1 MKIYDYGIKGFRE
14 MTVEELAQRHDGIE
28 RCAAEEH
35 IRSLSQSE
43 VYDIILRAQVN
54 TVEIDDQTSLR
65 MMDYYPAFGTLI
77 GQTLKQ
83 GYKLTYG
90 GNLYKTA
97 QTVTVQEIYKPGETG
112 TESLY
117 TRIDMDHLGNKY
129 DPVPYSGNMELI
141 SGKYYTQDG
150 ILYLCSRDTGAAV
163 FNPLSELVGLYV
175 EKA

>member
-1 MKIYDYGIKGFRE
+1 MKNCIDGKLVE
-14 MTVEELAQRHDGIE
+14 MT
-28 RCAAEEH
+28 AEE
-35 IRSLSQSE
+35 ISQANEYAQKEAYEQAHRPLTPDE
-43 VYDIILRAQVN
+43 VADILIRAQVN
-54 TVEIDDQTSLR
+54 NVDIPDQTSLR
-65 MMDYYPAFGTLI
+65 MMDYYPSFDTLI

-83 GYKLTYG
+83 GYKLTCG
-90 GNLYKTA
+90 GALYKTA
-97 QTVTVQEIYKPGETG
+97 QVVTVQEIYKPGETG

-175 EKA
+175 EVA

>member
-1 MKIYDYGIKGFRE
+1 MKNCIDGKLVE
-14 MTVEELAQRHDGIE
+14 MT
-28 RCAAEEH
+28 AEE
-35 IRSLSQSE
+35 ISQANEYAQQEADEQAHRPMTPDE
-43 VYDIILRAQVN
+43 VADILIRAQVN
-54 TVEIDDQTSLR
+54 NVDIPDQTSLR
-65 MMDYYPAFGTLI
+65 MMDYYPSFDTLI

-83 GYKLTYG
+83 GYKLTCG
-90 GNLYKTA
+90 GALYKTA
-97 QTVTVQEIYKPGETG
+97 QVVTVQEIYKPGETG

-175 EKA
+175 EVA